1 MVSVLFC
8 CHAALTEPIDIYSE
22 WIDECER
29 VNTVD
34 EDGVPVEDD
43 EAQKMVG
50 EIWFRLGLCMMY
62 DLVFS
67 EFETLLVITGCKV
80 NVDWEHVNE
89 A

>member
-43 EAQKMVG
+43 EA
-50 EIWFRLGLCMMY
+50 
-62 DLVFS
+62 
-67 EFETLLVITGCKV
+67 
-80 NVDWEHVNE
+80 
-89 A
+89 